1 LADKKPNIV
10 FMFSDQ
16 QRYDTMAAY
25 GADYME
31 VPHLNQLS
39 EESFIFQNAY
49 VAQPVCTPARATIM
63 SGLYPHT
70 AGPIVNMINLP
81 AEVKVISEMISD
93 EYFKGYMGKWHLGND
108 IERQHGFN
116 VWKSSEDSHGTG
128 YTHTQLNNETS
139 SYTEYLIEKGHEPD
153 NVPDIDGD
161 NVAAGRKFNLLGR
174 KSGQRAPTF
183 TSDAHYDMPEE
194 DQMASY
200 LAREATKFIEENKDK
215 PFVLYVSTFEPHS
228 PYHGPFMDQYDPAT
242 LPVGP
247 AFLEKPETASL
258 VNRVRADYFM
268 KFMLDGEDQTQDA
281 YMMNYAA
288 PREDVTTEEGWR
300 QLRAHYMA
308 NITLVDNMVGTI
320 NQAIK
325 DAGIE
330 DNTIVVFTSEHG
342 DMMGDHG
349 MLEKRSMFEEA
360 SRVPLLMKVPWL
372 SKGNQVIEGSVGHI
386 DLVPTLL
393 DLIGE
398 EVPDHLQGKSL
409 KPVLQGESDLSGNDV
424 FISWNG
430 YDNNVPDRF
439 LGDIRINR
447 MLRLPWRT
455 VVTPDRWKLALCAG
469 DQCELYDLNNDPYE
483 QTNLFNDPEQQD
495 RVRDMAARIR
505 VWQVQTGD
513 TAPIPSTI

>member
-1 LADKKPNIV
+1 MSDRRPNIV
-10 FMFSDQ
+10 FLFSDQ
-16 QRYDTMAAY
+16 QRYDTLSCY
-25 GADYME
+25 GADYLD
-31 VPHLNQLS
+31 VPNLDALAD
-39 EESFIFQNAY
+39 ESFVFQNAY
-49 VAQPVCTPARATIM
+49 VSQPVCTPARATIM
-63 SGLYPHT
+63 TGLYPHA

-81 AEVKVISEMISD
+81 EDVKVISEMISD
-93 EYFKGYMGKWHLGND
+93 DHYKGYMGKWHLGND

-116 VWKSSEDSHGTG
+116 VWRSSEDGHGTG
-128 YTHTQLNNETS
+128 YTHAQLNNETS
-139 SYTEYLIEKGHEPD
+139 TYTEYLVSKGYTPD
-153 NVPDIDGD
+153 RKP
-161 NVAAGRKFNLLGR
+161 AANAEGRGFSLLGR
-174 KSGQRAPTF
+174 RSGIRTSTF
-183 TSDAHYDMPEE
+183 SSDAHYDMPEE

-200 LAREATKFIEENKDK
+200 LAQEACEFIDENKDR

-228 PYHGPFMDQYDPAT
+228 PYHGPFMDQYDPET

-247 AFLEKPETASL
+247 AFLEKPESASM
-258 VNRVRADYFM
+258 VNKVRADYFM
-268 KFMLDGEDQTQDA
+268 KFMLDGEDQTKDP

-288 PREDVTTEEGWR
+288 SREDVTTEIGWR
-300 QLRAHYMA
+300 TLRAHYMG
-308 NITLVDNMVGTI
+308 NITLVDRMVGRI

-330 DNTIVVFTSEHG
+330 DDTIIVFTSEHG

-372 SKGNQVIEGSVGHI
+372 SKSQKIIEGSVGHI

-398 EVPDHLQGKSL
+398 DVPDHLQGKSL
-409 KPVLQGESDLSGNDV
+409 QPVLQGDEDLSENDV

-430 YDNNVPDRF
+430 YDNDVPDRF
-439 LGDIRINR
+439 LGDHKINR

-469 DQCELYDLNNDPYE
+469 DQCELYDLNSDPYE
-483 QTNLFNDPEQQD
+483 QTNLFNDPAQQD
-495 RVRDMAARIR
+495 RIRDMAARIR

-513 TAPIPSTI
+513 TAPLPTT

>member
-1 LADKKPNIV
+1 
-10 FMFSDQ
+10 MSC
-16 QRYDTMAAY
+16 Y
-25 GADYME
+25 GADYMD
-31 VPHLNQLS
+31 VPNLNALAD
-39 EESFIFQNAY
+39 ESFVFQNAY
-49 VAQPVCTPARATIM
+49 VSQPVCTPARATIM
-63 SGLYPHT
+63 TGLYPHT

-81 AEVKVISEMISD
+81 EDAKVISEMISD
-93 EYFKGYMGKWHLGND
+93 DHYKGYMGKWHLGND

-116 VWKSSEDSHGTG
+116 VWRSSEDGHGTG
-128 YTHTQLNNETS
+128 YTHAQLNNETS
-139 SYTEYLIEKGHEPD
+139 TYTEYLVSKGYTPD
-153 NVPDIDGD
+153 RKP
-161 NVAAGRKFNLLGR
+161 AANAEGRGFSLLGR
-174 KSGQRAPTF
+174 RSGIRTSTF
-183 TSDAHYDMPEE
+183 SSDAHYDMPEE

-200 LAREATKFIEENKDK
+200 LAQEACEFIDENKDR

-228 PYHGPFMDQYDPAT
+228 PYHGPFMDQYDPET

-247 AFLEKPETASL
+247 AFLEKPESASL
-258 VNRVRADYFM
+258 VNKVRADYFM
-268 KFMLDGEDQTQDA
+268 KFMLDGEDQTKDP

-288 PREDVTTEEGWR
+288 SREDVTTEIGWR
-300 QLRAHYMA
+300 TLRAHYMG
-308 NITLVDNMVGTI
+308 NITLVDRMVGRI

-330 DNTIVVFTSEHG
+330 DDTIIVFTSEHG

-372 SKGNQVIEGSVGHI
+372 SKSQKIIEGSVGHI

-398 EVPDHLQGKSL
+398 DVPDHLQGKSL
-409 KPVLQGESDLSGNDV
+409 QPVLQGDEDLSQNDV

-430 YDNNVPDRF
+430 YDNDVPDRF
-439 LGDIRINR
+439 LGDHKINR

-483 QTNLFNDPEQQD
+483 QTNLFNDPAQQD
-495 RVRDMAARIR
+495 RIRDMAARIR

-513 TAPIPSTI
+513 TAPLPTT

>member
-1 LADKKPNIV
+1 MSDRRPNIV
-10 FMFSDQ
+10 FLFSDQ
-16 QRYDTMAAY
+16 QRYDTLSCY
-25 GADYME
+25 GADYLD
-31 VPHLNQLS
+31 VPNLDALAD
-39 EESFIFQNAY
+39 ESFVFQNAY
-49 VAQPVCTPARATIM
+49 VSQPVCTPARATIM
-63 SGLYPHT
+63 TGLYPHA

-81 AEVKVISEMISD
+81 EDAKVISEMISD
-93 EYFKGYMGKWHLGND
+93 DHYKGYMGKWHLGND

-116 VWKSSEDSHGTG
+116 VWRSSEDGHGTG
-128 YTHTQLNNETS
+128 YTHAQLNNETS
-139 SYTEYLIEKGHEPD
+139 TYTEYLVSKGYTPD
-153 NVPDIDGD
+153 RKP
-161 NVAAGRKFNLLGR
+161 AANAEGGGFSLLGR
-174 KSGQRAPTF
+174 RSGIRTSTF
-183 TSDAHYDMPEE
+183 SSDAHYDMPEE

-200 LAREATKFIEENKDK
+200 LAQEACEFIDENKDR

-228 PYHGPFMDQYDPAT
+228 PYHGPFMDQYDPET

-247 AFLEKPETASL
+247 AFLEKPESASL
-258 VNRVRADYFM
+258 VNKVRADYFM
-268 KFMLDGEDQTQDA
+268 KFMLDGEDQTKDP

-288 PREDVTTEEGWR
+288 SREDVTTEIGWR
-300 QLRAHYMA
+300 TLRAHYMG
-308 NITLVDNMVGTI
+308 NITLVDRMVGRI

-330 DNTIVVFTSEHG
+330 DDTIIVFTSEHG

-372 SKGNQVIEGSVGHI
+372 SKSQKIIEGSVGHI

-393 DLIGE
+393 DMIGE
-398 EVPDHLQGKSL
+398 DVPDHLQGKSL
-409 KPVLQGESDLSGNDV
+409 PPELQGYEDLSQNDV

-430 YDNNVPDRF
+430 YDNDVPDRF
-439 LGDIRINR
+439 LGDHKINR

-469 DQCELYDLNNDPYE
+469 DQCELYDLNSDPYE
-483 QTNLFNDPEQQD
+483 QTNLFNDPAQQD
-495 RVRDMAARIR
+495 RIRDMAARIR

-513 TAPIPSTI
+513 TAPLPTT

>member
-1 LADKKPNIV
+1 
-10 FMFSDQ
+10 
-16 QRYDTMAAY
+16 MAAY
-25 GADYME
+25 GADYMK
-31 VPHLNQLS
+31 VPHLNQLAQ
-39 EESFIFQNAY
+39 ESFIFKNAY
-49 VAQPVCTPARATIM
+49 VSQPVCTPARATIM
-63 SGLYPHT
+63 SGLNPHT

-81 AEVKVISEMISD
+81 ADVKVISEMISD
-93 EYFKGYMGKWHLGND
+93 DYYKGYMGKWHLGND

-116 VWKSSEDSHGTG
+116 VWRSTEDSHGTG
-128 YTHTQLNNETS
+128 YTHTQLNHETS
-139 SYTEYLIEKGHEPD
+139 TYTEYLIEKGHTPD
-153 NVPDIDGD
+153 KNPQNEESSV
-161 NVAAGRKFNLLGR
+161 VFNLLGR
-174 KSGQRAPTF
+174 RSGQRAPTF
-183 TSDAHYDMPEE
+183 SSDAHYEMPEE

-200 LAREATKFIEENKDK
+200 LAQEACKFIDENKDR

-228 PYHGPFMDQYDPAT
+228 PYHGPFMDMYDPET

-247 AFLEKPETASL
+247 AFLEKPESASL

-268 KFMLDGEDQTQDA
+268 KFMLDGADQTKDS

-288 PREDVTTEEGWR
+288 AREDVTTESGWR
-300 QLRAHYMA
+300 KLRAHYMA
-308 NITLVDNMVGTI
+308 NITLVDNMVGAI

-330 DNTIVVFTSEHG
+330 DNTVVVFTSEHG

-372 SKGNQVIEGSVGHI
+372 SSGNQVVEGSVSHI

-398 EVPDHLQGKSL
+398 ELPPH
-409 KPVLQGESDLSGNDV
+409 
-424 FISWNG
+424 
-430 YDNNVPDRF
+430 VPDRF
-439 LGDIRINR
+439 LGDHRINR

-469 DQCELYDLNNDPYE
+469 DQCELYDLNSDPYE
-483 QTNLFNDPEQQD
+483 QNNLFDDPDQQD

-513 TAPIPSTI
+513 TAPLPATT

>member
-1 LADKKPNIV
+1 
-10 FMFSDQ
+10 
-16 QRYDTMAAY
+16 
-25 GADYME
+25 
-31 VPHLNQLS
+31 
-39 EESFIFQNAY
+39 
-49 VAQPVCTPARATIM
+49 
-63 SGLYPHT
+63 
-70 AGPIVNMINLP
+70 
-81 AEVKVISEMISD
+81 
-93 EYFKGYMGKWHLGND
+93 MGKWHLGND

-116 VWKSSEDSHGTG
+116 VWRSSEDGHGTG
-128 YTHTQLNNETS
+128 YTHAQLNNETS
-139 SYTEYLIEKGHEPD
+139 TYTEYLVSKGYTPD
-153 NVPDIDGD
+153 RKP
-161 NVAAGRKFNLLGR
+161 AANAEGRGFSLLGR
-174 KSGQRAPTF
+174 RSGIRTSTF
-183 TSDAHYDMPEE
+183 SSDAHYDMPEE

-200 LAREATKFIEENKDK
+200 LAQEACEFIDENKDR

-228 PYHGPFMDQYDPAT
+228 PYHGPFMDQYDPET

-247 AFLEKPETASL
+247 AFLEKPESASL
-258 VNRVRADYFM
+258 VNKVRADYFM
-268 KFMLDGEDQTQDA
+268 KFMLDGEDQTKDP

-288 PREDVTTEEGWR
+288 SREDVTTEIGWR
-300 QLRAHYMA
+300 TLRAHYMG
-308 NITLVDNMVGTI
+308 NITLVDRMVGRI

-330 DNTIVVFTSEHG
+330 DDTIIVFTSEHG

-372 SKGNQVIEGSVGHI
+372 SKSQKIIEGSVGHI

-398 EVPDHLQGKSL
+398 DVPDHLQGKSL
-409 KPVLQGESDLSGNDV
+409 QPVLQGDEDLSENDV

-430 YDNNVPDRF
+430 YDNDVPDRF
-439 LGDIRINR
+439 LGDHKINR

-469 DQCELYDLNNDPYE
+469 DQCELYDLNSDPYE
-483 QTNLFNDPEQQD
+483 QTNLFNDPAQQD
-495 RVRDMAARIR
+495 RIRDMAARIR

-513 TAPIPSTI
+513 TAPLPTT

>member
-1 LADKKPNIV
+1 MSERRPNIV
-10 FMFSDQ
+10 FLFSDQ
-16 QRYDTMAAY
+16 QRYDTLSCY
-25 GADYME
+25 GADYLD
-31 VPHLNQLS
+31 VPNLDALAD
-39 EESFIFQNAY
+39 ESFVFQNAY
-49 VAQPVCTPARATIM
+49 VSQPVCTPARATIM
-63 SGLYPHT
+63 TGLYPHA

-81 AEVKVISEMISD
+81 EDVKVISEMISD
-93 EYFKGYMGKWHLGND
+93 DHYKGYMGKWHLGND

-116 VWKSSEDSHGTG
+116 VWRSSEDGHGTG
-128 YTHTQLNNETS
+128 YTHAQLNNETS
-139 SYTEYLIEKGHEPD
+139 TYTEYLVSKGYTPD
-153 NVPDIDGD
+153 RKP
-161 NVAAGRKFNLLGR
+161 AANAEGRGFSLLGR
-174 KSGQRAPTF
+174 RSGIRTSTF
-183 TSDAHYDMPEE
+183 SSDAHYDMPEE

-200 LAREATKFIEENKDK
+200 LAQEACEFIDENKDR

-228 PYHGPFMDQYDPAT
+228 PYHGPFMDQYDPET

-247 AFLEKPETASL
+247 AFLEKPESASL
-258 VNRVRADYFM
+258 VNKVRADYFM
-268 KFMLDGEDQTQDA
+268 KFMLDGEDQTKDP

-288 PREDVTTEEGWR
+288 SREDVTTEIGWR
-300 QLRAHYMA
+300 TLRAHYMG
-308 NITLVDNMVGTI
+308 NITLVDRMVGRI

-330 DNTIVVFTSEHG
+330 DDTIIVFTSEHG

-372 SKGNQVIEGSVGHI
+372 SKSQKIIEGSVGHI

-398 EVPDHLQGKSL
+398 DVPDHLQGKSL
-409 KPVLQGESDLSGNDV
+409 QPVLQGDEDLSENDV

-430 YDNNVPDRF
+430 YDNDVPDRF
-439 LGDIRINR
+439 LGDHKINR

-469 DQCELYDLNNDPYE
+469 DQCELYDLNSDPYE
-483 QTNLFNDPEQQD
+483 QTNLFNDPAQQD
-495 RVRDMAARIR
+495 RIRDMAARIR

-513 TAPIPSTI
+513 TAPLPTT

>member
-1 LADKKPNIV
+1 MSDRRPNIV
-10 FMFSDQ
+10 FLFSDQ
-16 QRYDTMAAY
+16 QRYDTLSCY
-25 GADYME
+25 GADYLD
-31 VPHLNQLS
+31 VPNLDALAD
-39 EESFIFQNAY
+39 ESFVFQNAY
-49 VAQPVCTPARATIM
+49 VSQPVCTPARATIM
-63 SGLYPHT
+63 TGLYPHP

-81 AEVKVISEMISD
+81 EDTKVISEMISD
-93 EYFKGYMGKWHLGND
+93 DHYKGYMGKWHLGND

-116 VWKSSEDSHGTG
+116 VWKSVSGGGTG
-128 YTHTQLNNETS
+128 QTTHSHLNNETS
-139 SYTEYLIEKGHEPD
+139 TNTQYLMSKGHAKEACEF
-153 NVPDIDGD
+153 ID
-161 NVAAGRKFNLLGR
+161 
-174 KSGQRAPTF
+174 
-183 TSDAHYDMPEE
+183 
-194 DQMASY
+194 
-200 LAREATKFIEENKDK
+200 ENKDR

-228 PYHGPFMDQYDPAT
+228 PYHGLFMDQYDPET

-247 AFLEKPETASL
+247 AFLEKPDSASL
-258 VNRVRADYFM
+258 VNKVRADYFM
-268 KFMLDGEDQTQDA
+268 KFMLDGEDQTKDP

-288 PREDVTTEEGWR
+288 SREDVTTEIGWR
-300 QLRAHYMA
+300 TLRAHYMG
-308 NITLVDNMVGTI
+308 NITLVDRMVGRI

-330 DNTIVVFTSEHG
+330 DDTIIVFTSEHG

-372 SKGNQVIEGSVGHI
+372 SKSQKIIEGSVGHI

-398 EVPDHLQGKSL
+398 DVPDHLQGKSL
-409 KPVLQGESDLSGNDV
+409 QPVLQGDEDLSENDV

-430 YDNNVPDRF
+430 YDNDVPDRF
-439 LGDIRINR
+439 LGDHKINR

-469 DQCELYDLNNDPYE
+469 DQCELYDLNSDPYE
-483 QTNLFNDPEQQD
+483 QTNLFNDPAQQD

-513 TAPIPSTI
+513 TAPLPTT